1 MLLFQNGNSISIYL
15 ENKNPYVRLAVED
28 LRKDFL
34 RVSNLTAAPKLV
46 EEETS
51 HCLIIKDNPYQGSD
65 AIADEVFS
73 IRCEGEKIILSANT
87 YLGTMW
93 GIYTFS
99 ERILGVHPCY
109 LFNDLPIEKKSVL
122 EIQPF
127 TIEDAPKVAGFRGI
141 FINDEDLLTE
151 WKEGAGARL
160 IDYPWYKTVI
170 AEEVIE
176 RVVET
181 ALRLKLNLVIP
192 ASFLD
197 IDNPPEKMLA
207 DCVAKRG
214 IYLSQHHIEPLGLS
228 HFTYEKYCKTFQKE
242 GAYSF
247 INNPEGLIEAW
258 EYYAEKWA
266 QYDHLVWQIGLR
278 GKADRPVWE
287 EAEPTDEELK
297 NYTDY
302 INRAL
307 QTQQDIVM
315 LATDGKAKHFSTTL
329 WMEGSTLIQKGFL
342 QIPENTVVVFSD
354 NGPNQM
360 FGGDYDQVPRLKN
373 RSHGIYY
380 HLQYHDIGPHLTPQ
394 TGLDKLYY
402 NLKKATDKGDKEYF
416 ILNVSNVREFVFE
429 LQAYAEMTWNIDAF
443 SQEAY
448 LENYAKLYGGQAEQA
463 KKFVR
468 AYYDNLPTLPTED
481 LRHVHAKF
489 FNYNYAEKAEGIKNF
504 ILKDEMVVVKGA
516 EIVWLLEE
524 ELPTELY
531 GKMYGVLK
539 KTAPIYKELAE
550 SIEKWSKSLPQ
561 NLQTHVQ
568 CKWWLY
574 TKTLYHFYRW
584 FVDAYEAKQAY
595 DNKNTEEAR
604 EKLAIACS
612 GLEEYLALR
621 QCAETGEFANWY
633 KGENKVNVIKRLLDA
648 KETLKKLQKM

>member
-1 MLLFQNGNSISIYL
+1 MLLFQDKQSIAIRLKNS
-15 ENKNPYVRLAVED
+15 NPYVRLAVED
-28 LRKDFL
+28 LRADFL
-34 RVSNLTAAPKLV
+34 RVSNLQTLPPII
-46 EEETS
+46 EEGQIG
-51 HCLIIKDNPYQGSD
+51 CLIIEENPLDNPLQ
-65 AIADEVFS
+65 DEGFS
-73 IRCEGEKIILSANT
+73 LVCDGEKITLSANT
-87 YLGTMW
+87 YLGTLW

-99 ERILGVHPCY
+99 ERVLGVPPCY
-109 LFNDLPIEKKSVL
+109 LFNDLAIEKKDRL
-122 EIQPF
+122 EIGEFAIHERPQ
-127 TIEDAPKVAGFRGI
+127 KVGFRGI
-141 FINDEDLLTE
+141 FINDEDLLTD
-151 WKEGAGARL
+151 WKVGGGNRL
-160 IDYPWYKTVI
+160 IDYPWYKTVV

-176 RVVET
+176 KVVET

-197 IDNPPEKMLA
+197 IDNPPEKALA

-228 HFTYEKYCKTFQKE
+228 HFAYEKYCKTFQKD
-242 GAYSF
+242 GTYSF
-247 INNPEGLIEAW
+247 INNPEGLLEAW
-258 EYYAEKWA
+258 EYYANKWA
-266 QYDHLVWQIGLR
+266 QYDNLVWQIGLR

-307 QTQQDIVM
+307 QTQQEIVM
-315 LATDGKAKHFSTTL
+315 RATNGKAKYFSTTL
-329 WMEGSTLIQKGFL
+329 WMEGSTLMQKGFL

-360 FGGDYDQVPRLKN
+360 FGGDYDQVPRFEN
-373 RSHGIYY
+373 CPYGIYY

-402 NLKKATDKGDKEYF
+402 NLKKAMDKGDKEYF
-416 ILNVSNVREFVFE
+416 ILNASNLREFVFE
-429 LQAYAEMTWNIDAF
+429 LQAYAEITWNIDGF
-443 SQEAY
+443 SKEGY
-448 LENYAKLYGGQAEQA
+448 LENYAKLYGNQAEQA
-463 KKFVR
+463 KKLVT

-481 LRHVHAKF
+481 LRYVHAKF
-489 FNYNYAEKAEGIKNF
+489 FNYNYEEKAEGIKNF
-504 ILKDEMVVVKGA
+504 ILKDEMVVVRGA
-516 EIVWLLEE
+516 EIVWLFREK
-524 ELPTELY
+524 LPNELY

-550 SIEKWSKSLPQ
+550 SLEEWSKTLPE

-574 TKTLYHFYRW
+574 AKTLYHFYRW

-595 DNKNTEEAR
+595 DKGDTEEAKA
-604 EKLAIACS
+604 KLTIACE

-621 QCAETGEFANWY
+621 KRAEVGEFENWY
-633 KGENKVNVIKRLLDA
+633 KGENKVHVAKRLLAA
-648 KETLKKLQKM
+648 KELLAEL